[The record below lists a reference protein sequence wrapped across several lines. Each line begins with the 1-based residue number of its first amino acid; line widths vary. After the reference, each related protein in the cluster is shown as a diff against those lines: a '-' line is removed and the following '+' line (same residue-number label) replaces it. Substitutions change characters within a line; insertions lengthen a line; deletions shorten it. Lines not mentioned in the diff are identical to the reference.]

1 MSHSLPVTALLAQLA
16 EKANNQQKLTIGEVM
31 DFLQDRGFALLL
43 AMFSLPMMFPLPYP
57 PGFSSLISIP
67 LFFFSLQ
74 MAMGRKTPWLPEKWL
89 QKSLPATAIVS
100 VIKSANPWLLKLE
113 KYLTPRRERFADE
126 RAERAIGAFSLIL
139 TGCIMLPLSV
149 LSNTIPGAG
158 IAIMS
163 LGLLERDGTVV
174 LFGALVGVI
183 GFLITIAALAVIFL
197 VGTAL
202 F

>member
-16 EKANNQQKLTIGEVM
+16 DKAKSQQNLTVAEVI

-43 AMFSLPMMFPLPYP
+43 AMFAMPMMFPLPYP

-74 MAMGRKTPWLPEKWL
+74 MAMGRRTPWLPEKWR
-89 QKSLPATAIVS
+89 QKTMPSSTIVS
-100 VIKSANPWLLKLE
+100 VIEKATPWLLKLE

-126 RAERAIGAFSLIL
+126 RAERAIGAFSLVL

-158 IAIMS
+158 ITIMS

-174 LFGALVGVI
+174 LFGAVVGMI
-183 GFLITIAALAVIFL
+183 GFLVTIAALAVIFM

-202 F
+202 L